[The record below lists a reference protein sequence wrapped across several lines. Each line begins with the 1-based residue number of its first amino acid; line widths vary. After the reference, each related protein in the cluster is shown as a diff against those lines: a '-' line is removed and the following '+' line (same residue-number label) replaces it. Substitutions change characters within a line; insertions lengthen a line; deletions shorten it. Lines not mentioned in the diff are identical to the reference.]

1 MLTALTPEALLIL
14 ESDLPHHPETWPAVE
29 GLYALL
35 AHRAGLPKAEGW
47 WTGAAPPPSLGVV
60 PRSEGTLMWASAR
73 AEDPWRLM
81 VARSGPRLHLSEH
94 I

>member
-1 MLTALTPEALLIL
+1 MSRA
-14 ESDLPHHPETWPAVE
+14 SGVNAVSTSP
-29 GLYALL
+29 
-35 AHRAGLPKAEGW
+35 PK
-47 WTGAAPPPSLGVV
+47 PSSSGVV
-60 PRSEGTLMWASAR
+60 PRAEGALMWASAR